1 MPPEKLVRPSQTNSG
16 KNAPFPDCKKM
27 AAPQGFEP
35 QLNEPESLVLPLHH
49 GAASN
54 CGFLSATLF
63 NIVGH
68 CRNASSKYKISG
80 FFSFFV
86 PLPASIR
93 TAFFFPSLG
102 AVRKRSFFPAAGRKK
117 VAIHFIRNY
126 CIRKRFY
133 LHRFRRRC
141 RSRAAQPRK
150 VLETAHLF
158 ARCRGNDVRVLFVY
172 NAMGDEHLPF
182 GS

>member
-1 MPPEKLVRPSQTNSG
+1 
-16 KNAPFPDCKKM
+16 M

-80 FFSFFV
+80 FF
-86 PLPASIR
+86 
-93 TAFFFPSLG
+93 
-102 AVRKRSFFPAAGRKK
+102 
-117 VAIHFIRNY
+117 FI
-126 CIRKRFY
+126 
-133 LHRFRRRC
+133 FR
-141 RSRAAQPRK
+141 PPPGK
-150 VLETAHLF
+150 HP
-158 ARCRGNDVRVLFVY
+158 DRVLLSLSGNGAKTFLFSGLGEKKGCNSFYPELLYKEEV
-172 NAMGDEHLPF
+172 L
-182 GS
+182 ST

>member
-1 MPPEKLVRPSQTNSG
+1 
-16 KNAPFPDCKKM
+16 M

-80 FFSFFV
+80 FFSYFV
-86 PLPASIR
+86 PLPANIR

-102 AVRKRSFFPAAGRKK
+102 TVRKRSFFPAAGRKK

-141 RSRAAQPRK
+141 KFAGRLNRERFY
-150 VLETAHLF
+150 ETAHLF
-158 ARCRGNDVRVLFVY
+158 ARCRGNGVRVLFVY
-172 NAMGDEHLPF
+172 NAVGDEPPPF

>member
-1 MPPEKLVRPSQTNSG
+1 
-16 KNAPFPDCKKM
+16 M

-80 FFSFFV
+80 FFHISSPSRQTSGPRSSF
-86 PLPASIR
+86 PLR
-93 TAFFFPSLG
+93 ERCETFL
-102 AVRKRSFFPAAGRKK
+102 FPAAGRKK

-141 RSRAAQPRK
+141 RFAGRLNRERFY
-150 VLETAHLF
+150 ETAHLF

-172 NAMGDEHLPF
+172 NAVGDEHPPF